1 MSREVLGESLSAVMD
16 GEAEEL
22 ELRRVLAAAGEDPE
36 VRARWSRYQLA
47 RDVMH
52 RQAVSPRLD
61 LAAAVS
67 AAIVAEAVPVQSAAA
82 TAAAPQAR
90 RGWAQLGRVAVAASV
105 ALAVLAGVRFYNGG
119 QEAAMAPQLAQ
130 QPASPAP
137 AQPLLPALRAPQGPA
152 VLASYPQPA
161 AEEQA
166 KPAQPAA
173 DEAQII
179 RELPA
184 QAQGERQ
191 SAEPAPAR

>member
-1 MSREVLGESLSAVMD
+1 
-16 GEAEEL
+16 
-22 ELRRVLAAAGEDPE
+22 
-36 VRARWSRYQLA
+36 
-47 RDVMH
+47 
-52 RQAVSPRLD
+52 
-61 LAAAVS
+61 
-67 AAIVAEAVPVQSAAA
+67 
-82 TAAAPQAR
+82 
-90 RGWAQLGRVAVAASV
+90 
-105 ALAVLAGVRFYNGG
+105 
-119 QEAAMAPQLAQ
+119 MAPQLAQ

-191 SAEPAPAR
+191 SAEPAPVR

>member
-52 RQAVSPRLD
+52 RQAVSLRLD

-67 AAIVAEAVPVQSAAA
+67 AAIAAEAVPAQSAAA

-191 SAEPAPAR
+191 SAEPAPVR